1 MQCIQVQSY
10 LPGENAPPYGH
21 DAAET
26 LPMPEAMSNA
36 GPSLLEGG
44 RAETNQQEY
53 PCGGKGGGLEEPP
66 EGKSQ
71 MTPVWKEGPEEVKDC
86 GCREGSPCAECSSF
100 ESYWR
105 VQEKE
110 ERDLQR
116 VLARCE
122 HLRANGT
129 EVEEDNRTLFYDPA
143 PGDDPKDGLEE
154 AQPEEEEVQAEKPHD
169 VPPEEEEVPAF
180 KPDEV
185 PKDEP
190 PQDPSPARRQL
201 VPEEN
206 PEMPA
211 KGQMTIP
218 PGLAARVQA
227 YQAHDVKLPCIL
239 RTEQL
244 KLRKK
249 NKKDEKIEGKRA
261 DDAEEGSNDAKK
273 KTERG
278 RSTRRTSA
286 GKARAKA
293 KASSKKRASRKRNA
307 KEVETDGNPGDA
319 EQKMKKGRAREAS
332 QAKEEANSSAAEA
345 ARSGKGR
352 KRTRCT
358 SQEEEPAQAPGCS
371 SSSPKPHEPVK
382 PVETEK
388 PKRAKRAPKAK
399 AKGKAKALPK
409 PKASPKPKAK
419 AKGEPKRKGRKPKVA
434 PVDQQLAADDAI
446 VQECREELEKQWR
459 SKKPVLKSEDFP
471 NSPVYTHCRL
481 NSYWSRARPTVGIKN
496 RSVTK
501 GKEEE
506 FAYFSFSRSDA
517 FNIGLAKL
525 LAEKFVGSLGLKF
538 IAFLFTL
545 QYVTLPL
552 RPPGTTCC
560 LPRTVSLP
568 ILRLRRRSKF
578 SFGQGTW
585 QLLPSSAST
594 LRFSV
599 CRMISRFEASST
611 GLTF

>member
-1 MQCIQVQSY
+1 M
-10 LPGENAPPYGH
+10 G
-21 DAAET
+21 
-26 LPMPEAMSNA
+26 
-36 GPSLLEGG
+36 
-44 RAETNQQEY
+44 
-53 PCGGKGGGLEEPP
+53 
-66 EGKSQ
+66 
-71 MTPVWKEGPEEVKDC
+71 
-86 GCREGSPCAECSSF
+86 
-100 ESYWR
+100 
-105 VQEKE
+105 
-110 ERDLQR
+110 
-116 VLARCE
+116 
-122 HLRANGT
+122 
-129 EVEEDNRTLFYDPA
+129 
-143 PGDDPKDGLEE
+143 
-154 AQPEEEEVQAEKPHD
+154 
-169 VPPEEEEVPAF
+169 
-180 KPDEV
+180 
-185 PKDEP
+185 
-190 PQDPSPARRQL
+190 
-201 VPEEN
+201 
-206 PEMPA
+206 
-211 KGQMTIP
+211 
-218 PGLAARVQA
+218 
-227 YQAHDVKLPCIL
+227 
-239 RTEQL
+239 
-244 KLRKK
+244 
-249 NKKDEKIEGKRA
+249 
-261 DDAEEGSNDAKK
+261 
-273 KTERG
+273 
-278 RSTRRTSA
+278 
-286 GKARAKA
+286 
-293 KASSKKRASRKRNA
+293 
-307 KEVETDGNPGDA
+307 
-319 EQKMKKGRAREAS
+319 REA
-332 QAKEEANSSAAEA
+332 
-345 ARSGKGR
+345 